1 MIYHL
6 VEFLKG
12 IGIDLPGQG
21 LFGYLSFRAMAA
33 FTTALLISI
42 FAGRKIIRWIQ
53 KKQIGEEIRDLGL
66 EGQMQKKG
74 TPTMGGIIIFI
85 SIIVPILL
93 FGDLTNIYNIL
104 LLVSTVWFFLI
115 GFADDY
121 IKVFKKNK
129 EGMSAKMKL
138 AGQGLMGLAIGL
150 AVCFN
155 SDIVVRENVQ
165 VSETVVI
172 EALADSTSIDHAEM
186 QEVEKMDVIKSTKT
200 TIPFIK
206 NHNLDYSEIMSF
218 CGDYKEEAGWALFVL
233 ITIFVVTAVSNG
245 ANLNDGMDGMLAG
258 NAAII
263 GIALALLAYVSS
275 HVGWAEYLNI
285 MFLPGAE
292 EIVVFAFAFIGALI
306 GFLWYNAFP
315 AQVFMGD
322 TGSLTIGGI
331 IGVIAILIH
340 KEILLV
346 LLCGVFVAENLSV
359 MTQVAYYKRGKRKGV
374 KQRLFR
380 RAPLHHHYNIG
391 EEKLDKECSYLFK
404 GPERPLHEAKI
415 TLRFWIVT
423 IVMAVITLMTLKIR

>member
-1 MIYHL
+1 MLYYIFDL
-6 VEFLKG
+6 LAKM
-12 IGIDLPGQG
+12 DLPGAR
-21 LFGYLSFRAMAA
+21 LMHYTSFRA
-33 FTTALLISI
+33 LLAIVISLVI
-42 FAGRKIIRWIQ
+42 SAWFGSYLIKYFK
-53 KKQIGEEIRDLGL
+53 KKQITETLREYDKNNLKAGV
-66 EGQMQKKG
+66 
-74 TPTMGGIIIFI
+74 PTMGGLIIII
-85 SIIVPILL
+85 AILVPCLLLGRLNNVYMILL
-93 FGDLTNIYNIL
+93 VTT
-104 LLVSTVWFFLI
+104 TVWLGFL

-121 IKVFKKNK
+121 IKTFKKNK
-129 EGMSAKMKL
+129 DGIPGKVKIA
-138 AGQGLMGLAIGL
+138 AQVGLGLVIGL
-150 AVCFN
+150 TLYLSPQAVM
-155 SDIVVRENVQ
+155 REN
-165 VSETVVI
+165 TVVENI
-172 EALADSTSIDHAEM
+172 NKTEIVQHSTKAE
-186 QEVEKMDVIKSTKT
+186 KLNKT

-218 CGDYKEEAGWALFVL
+218 CGDYKDEAGWILFV
-233 ITIFVVTAVSNG
+233 IVTIIVVTAVSNG

-263 GIALALLAYVSS
+263 GIALAILAYASS
-275 HVGWAEYLNI
+275 HAEWSEYLNI
-285 MFLPGAE
+285 MFLPGGE
-292 EIVVFAFAFIGALI
+292 EVVIFAFAFIGALI

-331 IGVIAILIH
+331 IAVIAILIH

-359 MTQVAYYKRGKRKGV
+359 MAQVAYFKQGKRKGI

-391 EEKLDKECSYLFK
+391 DDKLDKECRYVFK

-423 IVMAVITLMTLKIR
+423 IVMAAITLMTLKIR